1 MKTYLML
8 GAAALALT
16 ACKLDRSPTAAPQ
29 FAAAAPFDLGLAPGY
44 DALPTASQPIPVY
57 YAPQPVAQD
66 YWNNAY
72 SQGQGYY
79 DQPPSYFPY
88 NGATPLVWNQG
99 SMITRIVEALVGG
112 GQREYYYQPG
122 AAYPYFVRDPQYAY
136 AYNDGR
142 LIAAYDPYGQP
153 LAETVL
159 LERAP
164 IASRYLVRAET
175 LYDVARRTS
184 PRPLTREVWTVER
197 TRLARQV
204 EGKPWKTWWTPGDNR
219 SPVAVQ
225 RLAEVR
231 QRKLE
236 RDLAHTEWMK
246 EQKFAQVDRKAAKFD
261 DRRPDI
267 RVEAAPP
274 GQRVHAVVAPAER
287 RVDVRKVEVRKV
299 EPQTRK
305 VEVRKM
311 EVRKVEPRALKP
323 VEMRKVEAR
332 VAPER
337 ARQVRAAKVEKAK
350 AAVEHGRPAAFHGP
364 AKTPKA
370 AAARAPAK
378 GPTKH
383 GKKHD

>member
-1 MKTYLML
+1 MRTQLLL
-8 GAAALALT
+8 GVAALSLA
-16 ACKLDRSPTAAPQ
+16 ACKLDRAPTAQQPVN
-29 FAAAAPFDLGLAPGY
+29 FSAAAPFDLGLAPGY

-72 SQGQGYY
+72 SQGQSYY

-122 AAYPYFVRDPQYAY
+122 ASYPYFVRDPQYAY

-142 LIAAYDPYGQP
+142 LIAAYDPYGRP
-153 LAETVL
+153 LEETVL
-159 LERAP
+159 VERAP
-164 IASRYLVRAET
+164 IASRYLVRAQT
-175 LYDVARRTS
+175 LYAVARRTN
-184 PRPLTREVWTVER
+184 PRPLTQKVWTVER
-197 TRLARQV
+197 TRLAREV

-246 EQKFAQVDRKAAKFD
+246 EKTVAREDRQQAKFAEQHPQFRA
-261 DRRPDI
+261 
-267 RVEAAPP
+267 EAAPP
-274 GQRVHAVVAPAER
+274 GKRVHALVPPAER
-287 RVDVRKVEVRKV
+287 RVEPPKKAEVRKAPARV
-299 EPQTRK
+299 IREERREAMRPAKAERVVKHEPPK
-305 VEVRKM
+305 
-311 EVRKVEPRALKP
+311 A
-323 VEMRKVEAR
+323 MRVAAQARHEAR
-332 VAPER
+332 KAS
-337 ARQVRAAKVEKAK
+337 AAHVQKAS
-350 AAVEHGRPAAFHGP
+350 GP
-364 AKTPKA
+364 AKDA
-370 AAARAPAK
+370 DRR
-378 GPTKH
+378 
-383 GKKHD
+383 GKKRG

>member
-72 SQGQGYY
+72 SQGQSYY

-142 LIAAYDPYGQP
+142 LIAAYDPYGRP

-159 LERAP
+159 VERAP
-164 IASRYLVRAET
+164 IAGRYLVRAQT
-175 LYDVARRTS
+175 LYDVARRTN
-184 PRPLTREVWTVER
+184 PRPLTPKVWTVER

-204 EGKPWKTWWTPGDNR
+204 EGKPWKTWWTPGENR

-246 EQKFAQVDRKAAKFD
+246 EKTVVRQDRQSLKFAEQHPQLRA
-261 DRRPDI
+261 
-267 RVEAAPP
+267 EAAPP
-274 GQRVHAVVAPAER
+274 GQRVHAVLAPAQR
-287 RVDVRKVEVRKV
+287 RVEVRKVEVRKV
-299 EPQTRK
+299 EP
-305 VEVRKM
+305 
-311 EVRKVEPRALKP
+311 
-323 VEMRKVEAR
+323 R
-332 VAPER
+332 VAPPR
-337 ARQVRAAKVEKAK
+337 AKQVRVAKVDKAR

-364 AKTPKA
+364 AAKA
-370 AAARAPAK
+370 AKAPAPHAPAK
-378 GPTKH
+378 GPDKH
-383 GKKHD
+383 GKKHG